1 MADEIVV
8 EVELKSLLKRF
19 ATAEEGVRFS
29 RRLQAGDDVARL
41 LAQLE
46 IPRKW
51 IGLVGVNGRQ
61 ARPEQVLADGDH
73 VDVYPP
79 FLSGG

>member
-1 MADEIVV
+1 MADAIVV

-19 ATAEEGVRFS
+19 ASPERGVRFKQE
-29 RRLQAGDDVARL
+29 LQVGDDVARL
-41 LAQLE
+41 LAMLD

-51 IGLVGVNGRQ
+51 IGLVGVNGRR
-61 ARPEQVLADGDH
+61 ARAEQVLADGDR
-73 VDVYPP
+73 VDIYPP